1 MYVCSIYLCI
11 YVSVYLHT
19 HAHTHTHKHTH
30 THTHF
35 FQVLYRKFE
44 QRNRKSYSL
53 KNKYR
58 NCGSESKDKLTFA
71 DEYALEEFPA
81 NSFATLDPGILRNRP
96 DPGAMST

>member
-1 MYVCSIYLCI
+1 M
-11 YVSVYLHT
+11 
-19 HAHTHTHKHTH
+19 
-30 THTHF
+30 
-35 FQVLYRKFE
+35 LYRKFE

-96 DPGAMST
+96 DPGATPQRLQLLPCTHARHPCH